1 MEIDIIGVPLDFGS
15 GRRGVDLGPAP
26 SATPTCSACTG
37 ARRHSTSSI
46 RIQGETMIRFSGAG
60 CLLSI
65 LLSIILTIA
74 LNMCIRM
81 M

>member
-1 MEIDIIGVPLDFGS
+1 MEIGIIGVPGFRLRAAWS
-15 GRRGVDLGPAP
+15 WSPAP
-26 SATPTCSACTG
+26 AATPMCSA
-37 ARRHSTSSI
+37 ARAHPTLSI